1 MVGLIAGAVAK
12 PVIGALAGG
21 IANGLITN
29 YQTKKLA
36 NAYKEAA
43 KDIREAGKK
52 YSGQAADAA
61 MTQEGARQGQQM
73 QKLAQSQGV
82 AGTTGLSTADA
93 TNMTQDQPGLSAYM
107 QGQNLGRN
115 TKATELNSKYN
126 AATAKAQNMLSKANT
141 DYKAGRAATQ
151 FGMNLLS
158 GATNTINNIGS
169 GDLMNAFSGAGGAG
183 AGGGMNALTSAG
195 GGAGAAGAASLL
207 SDENCKESITN
218 SSGDKIPTADVE
230 DALRQIESIEYQY
243 KPETGLDQDK
253 HVGIS
258 AQSIE
263 GTSLDNG
270 TVHNDGPYKTLDK
283 QKLLESVMAGIAAMQ
298 KEIDSINS
306 KRMTSDVECKQAA
319 QVVEDKIESS
329 PDPVETA
336 ETIAPG
342 AENIKEEAEQINDG
356 NPHNVEV
363 NNEKVEEDIDNIVI
377 GYNNGRVSDPADWK
391 DNPTYN
397 ADPIDLSDDS
407 ASNVVDYGLE
417 DQNQYVDDINDPTVV
432 DTKAPE
438 VDEDAFVKSDVLPS
452 ADNVLELKPEEQEV
466 VTKAIEEAA
475 PEEDKETYFGMLGLP
490 HRNIASSATTP
501 SVKDDTYKL
510 NRLNKAGSAILG
522 NLNKALP
529 TSSGSVSASNV
540 GDVDKSSK
548 PMTSEIANSAGGS
561 FLIKGPTESAN
572 AEVGSKPGNS
582 NNGFTT
588 SNGGNVSSGPVDKSG
603 FKTSQHSLP
612 GNTLHTAEANNIDLG
627 EASKEA
633 LKAAII
639 KLDDKVAAEN
649 DIDKEALKYKGISI
663 DDLPPEL
670 INELW
675 GILNG

>member
-107 QGQNLGRN
+107 QGQGLGRSN
-115 TKATELNSKYN
+115 KATELNSKYN
-126 AATAKAQNMLSKANT
+126 AATTKAQNMLSKANT
-141 DYKAGRAATQ
+141 DYRAGRAATQ

-158 GATNTINNIGS
+158 GLSNTVSNIGS
-169 GDLMNAFSGAGGAG
+169 GNLMNAFGGAG

-195 GGAGAAGAASLL
+195 GGAGAAGAGGGAAAGAASLL

-263 GTSLDNG
+263 GTALDNG

-298 KEIDSINS
+298 KEIDS
-306 KRMTSDVECKQAA
+306 
-319 QVVEDKIESS
+319 
-329 PDPVETA
+329 
-336 ETIAPG
+336 
-342 AENIKEEAEQINDG
+342 
-356 NPHNVEV
+356 
-363 NNEKVEEDIDNIVI
+363 
-377 GYNNGRVSDPADWK
+377 
-391 DNPTYN
+391 
-397 ADPIDLSDDS
+397 
-407 ASNVVDYGLE
+407 LE
-417 DQNQYVDDINDPTVV
+417 G
-432 DTKAPE
+432 K
-438 VDEDAFVKSDVLPS
+438 
-452 ADNVLELKPEEQEV
+452 
-466 VTKAIEEAA
+466 
-475 PEEDKETYFGMLGLP
+475 
-490 HRNIASSATTP
+490 
-501 SVKDDTYKL
+501 
-510 NRLNKAGSAILG
+510 
-522 NLNKALP
+522 
-529 TSSGSVSASNV
+529 
-540 GDVDKSSK
+540 
-548 PMTSEIANSAGGS
+548 
-561 FLIKGPTESAN
+561 
-572 AEVGSKPGNS
+572 
-582 NNGFTT
+582 
-588 SNGGNVSSGPVDKSG
+588 
-603 FKTSQHSLP
+603 
-612 GNTLHTAEANNIDLG
+612 
-627 EASKEA
+627 
-633 LKAAII
+633 
-639 KLDDKVAAEN
+639 
-649 DIDKEALKYKGISI
+649 
-663 DDLPPEL
+663 
-670 INELW
+670 
-675 GILNG
+675 

>member
-1 MVGLIAGAVAK
+1 MVGLIAGVVAK

-141 DYKAGRAATQ
+141 DYRAGRAATQ

-158 GATNTINNIGS
+158 GAANTINNIGS
-169 GDLMNAFSGAGGAG
+169 GNLMNAFSGAGGG
-183 AGGGMNALTSAG
+183 AGGGMSALTSAG
-195 GGAGAAGAASLL
+195 GGAGAAGAAGGATALL

-263 GTSLDNG
+263 GTALDDG

-298 KEIDSINS
+298 KEIDEITAS
-306 KRMTSDVECKQAA
+306 KK
-319 QVVEDKIESS
+319 
-329 PDPVETA
+329 
-336 ETIAPG
+336 
-342 AENIKEEAEQINDG
+342 
-356 NPHNVEV
+356 
-363 NNEKVEEDIDNIVI
+363 
-377 GYNNGRVSDPADWK
+377 
-391 DNPTYN
+391 
-397 ADPIDLSDDS
+397 
-407 ASNVVDYGLE
+407 
-417 DQNQYVDDINDPTVV
+417 
-432 DTKAPE
+432 
-438 VDEDAFVKSDVLPS
+438 LPS
-452 ADNVLELKPEEQEV
+452 DSRIKKP
-466 VTKAIEEAA
+466 
-475 PEEDKETYFGMLGLP
+475 
-490 HRNIASSATTP
+490 IAKTG
-501 SVKDDTYKL
+501 
-510 NRLNKAGSAILG
+510 RRI
-522 NLNKALP
+522 
-529 TSSGSVSASNV
+529 
-540 GDVDKSSK
+540 
-548 PMTSEIANSAGGS
+548 
-561 FLIKGPTESAN
+561 N
-572 AEVGSKPGNS
+572 A
-582 NNGFTT
+582 
-588 SNGGNVSSGPVDKSG
+588 
-603 FKTSQHSLP
+603 
-612 GNTLHTAEANNIDLG
+612 
-627 EASKEA
+627 
-633 LKAAII
+633 
-639 KLDDKVAAEN
+639 
-649 DIDKEALKYKGISI
+649 
-663 DDLPPEL
+663 
-670 INELW
+670 
-675 GILNG
+675 